1 MLLFFDRKYDR
12 RLSDTFI
19 LFLSSSIMTTSTR
32 RKQTDTIIPISNP
45 SSLIPITSFDSIPLS
60 RYFFN
65 PTTNDILLYLP
76 ISNQYKLVKPTVL
89 TIKSHTYNTIALI
102 PSDNSKRIKKSFD
115 KFSDYVLHTYKS

>member
-1 MLLFFDRKYDR
+1 M
-12 RLSDTFI
+12 
-19 LFLSSSIMTTSTR
+19 SSTIR
-32 RKQTDTIIPISNP
+32 RKQPDTIINVSNP
-45 SSLIPITSFDSIPLS
+45 TDLIKIDSFDSIPLS

-65 PTTNDILLYLP
+65 PATNDILLYLP

-115 KFSDYVLHTYKS
+115 KFSEYVLKTYKS

>member
-1 MLLFFDRKYDR
+1 
-12 RLSDTFI
+12 
-19 LFLSSSIMTTSTR
+19 MTTTPR
-32 RKQTDTIIPISNP
+32 RKQPDTIISISNP

-60 RYFFN
+60 RYFFS
-65 PTTNDILLYLP
+65 PATNDILLYLP

-115 KFSDYVLHTYKS
+115 KFLAYVLHTYKS